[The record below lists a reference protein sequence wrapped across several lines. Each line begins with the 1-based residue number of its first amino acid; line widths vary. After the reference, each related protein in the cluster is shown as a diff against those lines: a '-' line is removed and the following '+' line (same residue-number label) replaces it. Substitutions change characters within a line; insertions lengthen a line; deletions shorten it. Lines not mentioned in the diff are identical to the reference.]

1 MIIRMVDSTVEL
13 DACLTGLGNI
23 VGTLCGGCGGI
34 PSANP
39 ERLLTNREMVNIV
52 IAIRLFNWCHIGF

>member
-1 MIIRMVDSTVEL
+1 MIIRTVDSTVEL

-39 ERLLTNREMVNIV
+39 ERLQ
-52 IAIRLFNWCHIGF
+52 